1 MPRQEKA
8 TADRPVHEIRHRAV
22 RATIWKN
29 QTPKGPM
36 YNVTVSRRF
45 KDGEDWKDSR
55 SFGFQDL
62 LTLSKALVDA
72 HTFISAQEAKERAR
86 TRKNSPAPKR
96 QSDDIP
102 Y

>member
-8 TADRPVHEIRHRAV
+8 TADRPVHEIRHRNV

-29 QTPKGPM
+29 QTSKGTM

-72 HTFISAQEAKERAR
+72 HTFISAQESKERAR
-86 TRKNSPAPKR
+86 SRKGTAATQRPEKGV
-96 QSDDIP
+96 
-102 Y
+102 